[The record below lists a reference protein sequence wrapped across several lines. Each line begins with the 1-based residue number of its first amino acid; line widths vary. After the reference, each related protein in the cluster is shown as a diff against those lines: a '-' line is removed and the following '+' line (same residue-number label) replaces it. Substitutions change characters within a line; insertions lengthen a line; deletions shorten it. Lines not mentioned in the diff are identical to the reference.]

1 MTDTIIPHSVP
12 SDDRAGSGARLAAL
26 VVKRLGRRIRHGSI
40 VVVDESGEQ
49 VLGSGSPTVRV
60 TVHDQRAFGALIRSG
75 SVGLGASYVNGW
87 WDCDDVTLLVQLL
100 ERNLAGVGRW
110 LDRSGTRLAPLSA
123 PFRRVVVT
131 DKNRDRANIRAHY
144 DLGNEFF
151 EQMLDETMSYSCAF
165 FEDPAM
171 SLAEASEAKL
181 ERICRKL
188 SLGPGDHV
196 VEIGSGW
203 GSFAVHAAT
212 RFGCRITTTTI
223 SDAQYEYTAKRV
235 ADAGLGDRVTVC
247 NQDYRDLD
255 GTYDKLVSIEMI
267 EAVGWRQLDTFFS
280 TCARTAPTEWAHGTA
295 GHRDRGRQLRT
306 GQGARRPGETPR
318 LPRWLPP
325 FDRGHLPLES
335 RRPPTC
341 ASSTS
346 RTSVATTPRPF
357 GAGGPMSRPMPRRS
371 HGLGLGE
378 AFYRLWHIYLCYC
391 EAAFLERHV
400 SDVQVVLARSGWR
413 GRWRPGNFA
422 SRAATDDSARLR
434 RLIPDVLGGESPIVA
449 NRS

>member
-1 MTDTIIPHSVP
+1 MTDTTSPRP
-12 SDDRAGSGARLAAL
+12 GPLDDRAGSGARLAAL

-40 VVVDESGEQ
+40 VVVDDSG
-49 VLGSGSPTVRV
+49 VHRLGAGSPTVRV
-60 TVHDQRAFGALIRSG
+60 TVHDQRAFRALIRSG
-75 SVGLGASYVNGW
+75 SVGLGSSYVNGW
-87 WDCDDVTLLVQLL
+87 WDCDDLTLLVQLL
-100 ERNLAGVGRW
+100 ERNLAGLGRQ
-110 LDRSGTRLAPLSA
+110 LDRWARAVAPLS
-123 PFRRVVVT
+123 PRVHRRMRI

-203 GSFAVHAAT
+203 GSFAVHAAE

-247 NQDYRDLD
+247 NQDYRDLG

-267 EAVGWRQLDTFFS
+267 EAVGWRQLDTFFA
-280 TCARTAPTEWAHGTA
+280 TCAGLLRPEGVMALQAIVIEDGSYERAKN
-295 GHRDRGRQLRT
+295 RDDLVKRLIF
-306 GQGARRPGETPR
+306 PGGF
-318 LPRWLPP
+318 LPSIEAITR
-325 FDRGHLPLES
+325 S
-335 RRPPTC
+335 IT
-341 ASSTS
+341 SSTAL
-346 RTSVATTPRPF
+346 RIIDLEDIGRHYAETL
-357 GAGGPMSRPMPRRS
+357 RRWRVNVEA
-371 HGLGLGE
+371 HAEEIKELGLGE
-378 AFYRLWHIYLCYC
+378 AFLRLWHIYLCYC
-391 EAAFLERHV
+391 EAAFSERHV
-400 SDVQVVLARSGWR
+400 SDIQVMLANAGWR
-413 GRWRPGNFA
+413 GRLGLGPSRP
-422 SRAATDDSARLR
+422 
-434 RLIPDVLGGESPIVA
+434 
-449 NRS
+449 